1 MTSLQQEGAT
11 LNGYIFGIGAILEGT
26 EHSFSGPSA
35 LRVRPRSNGYQEG
48 WAPANPPDSFWS
60 PFHGT
65 EAGRKVWGARGSLR
79 ASVSG
84 QWQWAVRKEGALH
97 LGLWGR
103 VKSRA
108 SAQGEGRP

>member
-1 MTSLQQEGAT
+1 MTSLQQEGAA

-26 EHSFSGPSA
+26 GHSFSGPSA

-65 EAGRKVWGARGSLR
+65 EAGRKVWGARG
-79 ASVSG
+79 
-84 QWQWAVRKEGALH
+84 
-97 LGLWGR
+97 
-103 VKSRA
+103 
-108 SAQGEGRP
+108 